1 MEPKVVK
8 YSVRLIES
16 DSTIRKLI
24 LEALQED
31 VEQTFR
37 KALPNITKNIQ
48 ELINKTIKNTPEYQ
62 SLLNGQLK
70 FEFGLYDSQNQADK
84 IVDTWSNNINIDMK
98 PIKINNAGLSGGF
111 SLGMIAS
118 NLQDVLSLAEASM
131 IDTDRGYSLPWL
143 QWLLKDGGK
152 VLVKDYKVVLGPNPY
167 SRTGYA
173 IMRSDSSSNWRV
185 PPEFAGTITNNWVT
199 RAIDSLSDEIN
210 SIIIQ
215 QIERAIV

>member
-1 MEPKVVK
+1 MK
-8 YSVRLIES
+8 YSVRLLES
-16 DSTIRKLI
+16 DATIRKLI

-31 VEQTFR
+31 VENTLR
-37 KALPNITKNIQ
+37 KALPEITKNIQ
-48 ELINKTIKNTPEYQ
+48 ELVNQTIKNAPEYQ

-70 FEFGLYDSQNQADK
+70 FEFGLYDSQNQIDK
-84 IVDTWSNNINIDMK
+84 IVDTWSSNINVDFK
-98 PIKINNAGLSGGF
+98 SIKINNAGISGGF

-118 NLQDVLSLAEASM
+118 NLQDVLSLPESLM
-131 IDTDRGYSLPWL
+131 IDTERGYSLPWL

-173 IMRSDSSSNWRV
+173 IMHNDSSSNWRV
-185 PPEFAGTITNNWVT
+185 PAEFAGTVTNNWVT

-210 SIIIQ
+210 TIISQ
-215 QIERAIV
+215 NIEKAIV